1 MEKKYINCGCE
12 CVETDKKSNLYLELG
27 TDSLSD
33 LVWAKRKSE
42 DGYNVHLYITS
53 DEKPKKGDY
62 AYYLVNCEVIKVTD
76 VDKLGSFHSKIIAST
91 DKSLNLLKIPQEFI
105 VEYIKFWNTK
115 HKAIENVLVEV
126 CTTQA
131 WDNIN
136 SITLPLREPDGEET
150 KIKKNDQREI
160 TIKLIKN
167 KWNKVELKEVLDKIS
182 PEYSKLE
189 DFDPKWDDV
198 KKIEWGMQKA
208 YNHDATVIVRWIK
221 ENL

>member
-1 MEKKYINCGCE
+1 MKNFIHCGCE

-62 AYYLVNCEVIKVTD
+62 VYCLVNCEVIKVTD

-105 VEYIKFWNTK
+105 VEYIKSWNTK
-115 HKAIENVLVEV
+115 HKAIENVLVE
-126 CTTQA
+126 CEHDLGNDED
-131 WDNIN
+131 DNGNLI
-136 SITLPLREPDGEET
+136 PVK
-150 KIKKNDQREI
+150 KIKRNDQREI
-160 TIKLIKN
+160 TIKSAKN